1 MAVLLKVCKGFRK
14 ERLVVVL
21 EVGYWVR
28 PIACFEHIM
37 DALACCYP
45 EGGCHSPDVIRFDV
59 LREGG
64 VVCLICPFNSLNYLG
79 RDHLFSSNKGVTTN
93 WYEQGSLGCFSK
105 VL

>member
-1 MAVLLKVCKGFRK
+1 MLFEVCKGVWE

-28 PIACFEHIM
+28 PIACFEHIV
-37 DALACCYP
+37 DALACRYP
-45 EGGCHSPDVIRFDV
+45 KGGCHSPDVMRFDIF
-59 LREGG
+59 REGG
-64 VVCLICPFNSLNYLG
+64 VICLVCPFDSLNYLG
-79 RDHLFSSNKGVTTN
+79 GDHLFGSNKGVTTK